1 MSKTSR
7 LNKARQEKQAARDD
21 KVDNDANKTGGQG
34 PTQKNEGRRT
44 PQSRHDRDSQ
54 LGSDNQSQAR
64 QNGGQ

>member
-7 LNKARQEKQAARDD
+7 LNKARQEKQAARDEKSD
-21 KVDNDANKTGGQG
+21 SDVNQTGGQG

-44 PQSRHDRDSQ
+44 PQSRHDRGSQ